1 MKKYH
6 VIAIIILVVVVLSL
20 LLYLF
25 KDKLPNS
32 NSFRKNSPE
41 VEALVNITQS
51 EMSAFVFATQESS
64 TDHRIHVNLTPFLT
78 LNIDN
83 SKISE
88 LYIEN
93 FKGESGIGEV
103 LLIHPTTLATDTI
116 GRTFLFTESSE
127 PITNETITSLGQSI
141 KYSVVETV
149 SKFNEVSNTGSI
161 TPYFG
166 IIIKDIS
173 TVNYQEILE
182 RDNIFEGSKYLEYSK
197 VDVEKLNTEIQFDL
211 RIKFEDGKE
220 YFKRFKGTLEGIKLE
235 TEIAPLIP
243 LEVVEE

>member
-1 MKKYH
+1 MKKYL
-6 VIAIIILVVVVLSL
+6 VISIVILSLIAIFL
-20 LLYLF
+20 LLF
-25 KDKLPNS
+25 FFRDKLPKSDTIRTNS
-32 NSFRKNSPE
+32 EE
-41 VEALVNITQS
+41 VEALVDITQS

-64 TDHRIHVNLTPFLT
+64 TDHRIHINLTPFLT

-103 LLIHPTTLATDTI
+103 LLIHPTTLATNTI

-127 PITNETITSLGQSI
+127 PIKNETITSVGESI
-141 KYSVVETV
+141 TYAVVETV
-149 SKFNEVSNTGSI
+149 SKFNEVSNTGNI
-161 TPYFG
+161 TPHFG

-182 RDNIFEGSKYLEYSK
+182 KEKIFEGSKYLEYSK

-220 YFKRFKGTLEGIKLE
+220 YFKRFKGTLKGSKLE
-235 TEIAPLIP
+235 TEIAPLIL
-243 LEVVEE
+243 LEVVEK

>member
-93 FKGESGIGEV
+93 FKGVSGIGEV
-103 LLIHPTTLATDTI
+103 LLIHPTTLNTDII

-127 PITNETITSLGQSI
+127 PIKNDTITSQGDSI
-141 KYSVVETV
+141 KYTVVETV
-149 SKFNEVSNTGSI
+149 SKFNEVADKGSI

-173 TVNYQEILE
+173 SVNYQEILE
-182 RDNIFEGSKYLEYSK
+182 REKVFEGSKYLEYAGI
-197 VDVEKLNTEIQFDL
+197 DIEKLNTDIQFDL
-211 RIKFEDGKE
+211 RIKFEDGRE
-220 YFKRFKGTLEGIKLE
+220 YFKRFRSVLDGNKLE
-235 TEIAPLIP
+235 TEIAPTIL
-243 LEVVEE
+243 LEAVEQ